1 VLALSR
7 TLCASAGRCI
17 HNRASGRGWKSGC
30 AGSRRRTGWAATPSF
45 IMFLH
50 HALDRTGRGVRD
62 LDHLDDRALERLSA
76 GTGVPVEQLRD
87 MQTGLAMARMTERI
101 QGWLESEEGRAALD
115 QLRVSLMHMAAGQK
129 RTAATG
135 SAVVQSRRKLVCG
148 A

>member
-1 VLALSR
+1 
-7 TLCASAGRCI
+7 
-17 HNRASGRGWKSGC
+17 
-30 AGSRRRTGWAATPSF
+30 
-45 IMFLH
+45 MFLH